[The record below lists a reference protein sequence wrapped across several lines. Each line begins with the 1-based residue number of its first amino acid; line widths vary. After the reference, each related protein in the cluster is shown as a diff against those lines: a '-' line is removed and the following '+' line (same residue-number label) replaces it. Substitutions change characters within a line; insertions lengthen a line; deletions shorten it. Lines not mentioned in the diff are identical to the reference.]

1 LLLNSRCPDLLEGD
15 LGAMMGSLKIGAARL
30 SELLQEIGEGKGT
43 RMISAL
49 LDYGERR
56 MRAEIDTLPDGD
68 YFGEDGSDT
77 DCFQSIEVPVKVK
90 VTVLG
95 SNLVFD
101 FTGSAPQIRGFKNSS
116 LANTHS
122 AVYVAVAAFLGP
134 TLSRNS
140 GAFRSVSIVAPLG
153 TVINAPA
160 PAPMTMNT
168 IFPATD
174 IVMAC
179 WKALATAGP
188 ARACAGWASHLTA
201 PAGSCLA

>member
-77 DCFQSIEVPVKVK
+77 DFRASK
-90 VTVLG
+90 
-95 SNLVFD
+95 
-101 FTGSAPQIRGFKNSS
+101 
-116 LANTHS
+116 
-122 AVYVAVAAFLGP
+122 
-134 TLSRNS
+134 
-140 GAFRSVSIVAPLG
+140 FRS
-153 TVINAPA
+153 
-160 PAPMTMNT
+160 
-168 IFPATD
+168 
-174 IVMAC
+174 
-179 WKALATAGP
+179 
-188 ARACAGWASHLTA
+188 R
-201 PAGSCLA
+201 